1 MKHIES
7 SRLIN
12 LSGAAG
18 AAAIKYSLVER
29 LRGAFHIETVGEG
42 AEKFTLTAVGKDIPC
57 HCKLN
62 VLLKTDSQRARLIID
77 GGADINASTKI
88 FYILGVLALLVLGL
102 FPGTI
107 NTTGRGSALDFL
119 AFMFLGMFVLYDM
132 NKKLAEPEK
141 LLDRILG
148 AVATE
153 FGA

>member
-1 MKHIES
+1 MKHIET

-18 AAAIKYSLVER
+18 AAEIKCSLVER

-42 AEKFTLTAVGKDIPC
+42 AEKFTLTAMGRDIPC
-57 HCKLN
+57 HCMLN
-62 VLLKTDSQRARLIID
+62 VLLKTDGQRARLIID
-77 GGADINASTKI
+77 GGAEINSSTKI
-88 FYILGVLALLVLGL
+88 FYILGILALLVLGL
-102 FPGTI
+102 FPGII
-107 NTTGRGSALDFL
+107 NTSRGASALDFL
-119 AFMFLGMFVLYDM
+119 VFLFLGMFVLYDM

-141 LLDRILG
+141 LLDRILQ